1 MKYIA
6 LYFGPATAVATVP
19 IRRGK
24 SSPLQQKQPLKHRS
38 GDGWLLSYDFIHPR
52 DSNSADGVCRPQNIE
67 HMKTYFKDFAP
78 VIQKALSYVEEAHVW
93 SMLETLAPSWASKS
107 GKVVL
112 TGDAA
117 HAVLPYVG
125 QVSQ

>member
-1 MKYIA
+1 
-6 LYFGPATAVATVP
+6 
-19 IRRGK
+19 
-24 SSPLQQKQPLKHRS
+24 
-38 GDGWLLSYDFIHPR
+38 
-52 DSNSADGVCRPQNIE
+52 
-67 HMKTYFKDFAP
+67 MKTYFEDYSP

-93 SMLETLAPSWASKS
+93 RMLETLPPSWVSKS

-125 QVSQ
+125 QVTDPYSSMQRRSD